1 MTDTPVTYDIDDSIA
16 NVTLNR
22 PDSLNALND
31 PLVDRLEEV
40 LRTVERD
47 GEVRCVVLAGAGGA
61 FCAGGDIGRMAGRHE
76 RDVTP
81 AQVRRELVHQ
91 GRDTLATLFHLE
103 KPTIAK
109 VHGPAMGAGM
119 DLALACDLV
128 FVSADADLGP
138 IFANVGMALDYGG
151 SFLLPNL
158 VGPQKAK
165 ELVFAREPI
174 SGAEA
179 AQIGLVNEAV
189 PANDLN
195 TYVEEW
201 ATDLAHGPT
210 EAFVL
215 AKQDLNA
222 GAASTFDEALRQEAK
237 SQGILNATKDHREAV
252 ETFLSNGKDDPEFQ
266 GQ

>member
-1 MTDTPVTYDIDDSIA
+1 MSSNPITVDVINDIARI
-16 NVTLNR
+16 TLNR
-22 PDSLNALND
+22 PESLNALND
-31 PLVDRLEEV
+31 PLVESLEEA
-40 LRTVERD
+40 LRTAEHD
-47 GEVRCVVLAGAGGA
+47 DEVRCVVLSGAGDA
-61 FCAGGDIGRMAGRHE
+61 FCAGGDISRMAGRHE

-81 AQVRRELVHQ
+81 AQIRREVVYQ

-128 FVSADADLGP
+128 FVAATADIGP
-138 IFANVGMALDYGG
+138 IFANIGMALDYGG

-174 SGAEA
+174 SGRKAAE
-179 AQIGLVNEAV
+179 IGLVNEAV
-189 PANDLN
+189 PASDLDPL
-195 TYVEEW
+195 VEEW
-201 ATDLAHGPT
+201 ATDLATGPT

-237 SQGILNATKDHREAV
+237 SQGILNATQDHQEAV
-252 ETFLSNGKDDPEFQ
+252 NAFLSSREDGPEFQ